1 VLGVVEHAGGGAALD
16 HRPTA
21 QDDRLVG
28 ELAHDGQVVA
38 DEDVGDVS
46 FVADVGEQVQHL
58 GLNGDVE
65 GGDGFVE
72 DQDCWLRCEGAGDR
86 DPLPLAAR

>member
-1 VLGVVEHAGGGAALD
+1 VLGVVEYAGGGAAF
-16 HRPTA
+16 HYRA
-21 QDDRLVG
+21 AVQHDRFVG
-28 ELAHDGQVVA
+28 ELADDGQVVA
-38 DEDVGDVS
+38 DEDVGDVGL
-46 FVADVGEQVQHL
+46 VADVGEQVQHL
-58 GLNGDVE
+58 GLDGDVE

>member
-1 VLGVVEHAGGGAALD
+1 M
-16 HRPTA
+16 A
-21 QDDRLVG
+21 QDDRFIG

-38 DEDVGDVS
+38 DEDVGDVR